1 LFFAHFLGALVLGT
15 HSLTLFT
22 LQTLVTILSSLTF
35 NRLIG
40 HHQPGDLGDQVI
52 ESVETA
58 NVVMTLTGELAM
70 FAHFQMYIY
79 NFLTIFTTANSF

>member
-1 LFFAHFLGALVLGT
+1 MHQFITRTQSDFV
-15 HSLTLFT
+15 SQVLTLLT

-58 NVVMTLTGELAM
+58 NVVMTDWRTCCFHVLKCT
-70 FAHFQMYIY
+70 F
-79 NFLTIFTTANSF
+79 